1 MYYTRWKDE
10 LSGCEIFDHGT
21 GKSRAACFGQ
31 GLPFW
36 VTLKLFCVWDFLV
49 KTPTLDESFKSL
61 KYFQR
66 GKILLYYKH
75 CKNKTTLISTV
86 YPEGPRIG
94 LCNMDVRCR
103 FLTCLSDL
111 FSEESY
117 NDEIPNHHSYSWVQ
131 TQSDMSGWP
140 QREHSGVYAVVC
152 EWLVFSRDEG
162 FTYLLLPCHL
172 NILLTK
178 SNTIT
183 DILLILQI
191 SESDA

>member
-1 MYYTRWKDE
+1 MHYTRWKDE
-10 LSGCEIFDHGT
+10 LSGCEILDHGA

-36 VTLKLFCVWDFLV
+36 VTPKLFCVWDCLV
-49 KTPTLDESFKSL
+49 KTPTLDESFKNL

-66 GKILLYYKH
+66 EKILLYYKR

-94 LCNMDVRCR
+94 LCNMDVQCR
-103 FLTCLSDL
+103 FLKCLSDL

-117 NDEIPNHHSYSWVQ
+117 NDEIPNHHSYPWVQ
-131 TQSDMSGWP
+131 VQSDISGWP

-152 EWLVFSRDEG
+152 EWLVFSGDES
-162 FTYLLLPCHL
+162 FTYL
-172 NILLTK
+172 
-178 SNTIT
+178 S
-183 DILLILQI
+183 
-191 SESDA
+191 S